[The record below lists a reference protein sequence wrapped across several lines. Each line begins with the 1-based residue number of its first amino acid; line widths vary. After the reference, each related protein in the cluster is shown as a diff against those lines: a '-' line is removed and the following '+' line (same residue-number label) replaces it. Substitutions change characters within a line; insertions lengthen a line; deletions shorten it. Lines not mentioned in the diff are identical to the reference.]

1 MKYIFIFVFMFITAC
16 TSTKDKNKDV
26 SKTRNRVPLNF
37 KTTLDETDLNN
48 LPNGFKRDEFSLL
61 KDPKASNAKKTNLY
75 ELTMPKKRDLNQ
87 DNFPIVVS
95 EDYYYGQVNHLV
107 SQEKIDFT
115 NEKES
120 LEFYKHNTIRAYGS
134 NAPFYRWN
142 FAMTNSELEK
152 LLNKNLK
159 KYSNNIRTYSNGE
172 WKKLAL
178 PENPLG
184 VLRNIRVIE
193 RDKSGLVISI
203 QIEGSKGTYL
213 FNDKY
218 NSRKF
223 LGGGNYTVYSNYPR
237 KVLLKNPSST
247 PSGFLAFEKTDDG
260 YNFYGGGYGHGVG
273 MAQAGAQDMART
285 YNKSY
290 DEILSFY
297 YPHASIKAYDNRNI
311 KVAITKDRSVEHK
324 NVKLISKGPLTIDF
338 KNKKTIVPANQ
349 KIEFRMNNDQL
360 EFYSDGKLISKG
372 RTVAKVSSSDS
383 LIGVTTIK
391 KEQRK
396 TKYPFYS
403 GKFEIKPLK
412 NGKLNL
418 INEVSIEDYLESVV
432 PSEMSTDFGV
442 EPLKVQS
449 IAARTYALKN
459 MRNSSLVKNGYHID
473 DTTRFQAYNE
483 VDRNMS
489 SSKAVKET
497 VGMVLISNG
506 KYIDAQYYSTT
517 SGFGV
522 TSDQKIK

>member
-1 MKYIFIFVFMFITAC
+1 MQYLLVFIFIIITAC
-16 TSTKDKNKDV
+16 TSTKDKNIKE

-37 KTTLDETDLNN
+37 RTSLDETDLNS

-61 KDPKASNAKKTNLY
+61 KDQKSGTSKKTNLY
-75 ELTMPKKRDLNQ
+75 ELTKPQKRDLNQ
-87 DNFPIVVS
+87 EDFPIVVS

-107 SQEKIDFT
+107 GQEKIDFT

-142 FAMTNSELEK
+142 FAMTNKELEK

-159 KYSNNIRTYSNGE
+159 KYSKNISTYVDGE
-172 WKKLAL
+172 WKKMPL

-184 VLRNIRVIE
+184 VLRNIRVTE
-193 RDKSGLVISI
+193 RDKSGLVTSI
-203 QIEGSKGTYL
+203 QIDGSKGTYL

-223 LGGGNYTVYSNYPR
+223 LGGGNYNVYSNYPR
-237 KVLLKNPSST
+237 KILLRNPNST
-247 PSGFLAFEKTDDG
+247 PSGFLAFEKTEEG

-290 DEILSFY
+290 NEILKFY
-297 YPHASIKAYDNRNI
+297 YPHADIKAYDNRNL

-324 NVKLISKGPLTIDF
+324 NVKLISRDKLTIDF
-338 KNKKTIVPANQ
+338 RNKKTVIPANHR
-349 KIEFRMNNDQL
+349 IEFRMNNDQL
-360 EFYSDGKLISKG
+360 EFYNDGKLILKG
-372 RTVAKVSSSDS
+372 KGIAKVSPSGS

-396 TKYPFYS
+396 TKYPLYS

-412 NGKLNL
+412 SGKMNL

-483 VDRNMS
+483 VDRNES

-497 VGMVLISNG
+497 VGMVLVSNG